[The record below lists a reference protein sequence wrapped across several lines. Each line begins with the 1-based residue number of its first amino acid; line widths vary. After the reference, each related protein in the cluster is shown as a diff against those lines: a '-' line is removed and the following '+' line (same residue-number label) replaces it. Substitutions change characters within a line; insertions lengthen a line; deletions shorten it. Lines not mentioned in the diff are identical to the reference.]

1 MAIGR
6 RLNCEWLKN
15 VQADRGTE
23 NFSPDETI
31 FTPIGPEKLKLLNY
45 CNIFKRDKKSTLWVA
60 VKMHK
65 KCQRL
70 NAS

>member
-65 KCQRL
+65 KMST
-70 NAS
+70 A